1 MNHKKLCCPP
11 IVYIQGEEMTRY
23 IMKTFLDNCIKPH
36 INISSWYFYDLSC
49 KNRDNTKDKVLND
62 ALKKGKELCS
72 IFKEPTI
79 TPSASQKKSFNL
91 SMDLKSPNG
100 LMRQEWNG
108 FTISRDTIH
117 IDGINL
123 GYKNPVFFERHAIGG
138 EYGAGWKVLG
148 PGFVKTL
155 YYEKDSN
162 LPIVVDERKIKDK
175 INAVVTYHNP
185 LDNVDDLAHHF
196 FSRCLKENI
205 TPYVITKKT
214 VFKWQE
220 PFWKKMKDIFD
231 LYYKEKFIAKNLLKH
246 TSNELEHIISD
257 AATMKIIQWKKG
269 GFGMVAHNYD
279 ADMLTDEMAQI
290 HKSPGFITS
299 NLIGKSPNGTI
310 IKQFEASHGTV
321 TDMWKEHLKGNE
333 TSLNPLGLI
342 EALLGAMNYAEEMQN
357 TSYDI
362 RNFNTLLRN
371 NIHDLFRSNKGTRDI
386 CGSNGL
392 TSEQFIYELSNKMND
407 ISKNEM
413 IIR

>member
-36 INISSWYFYDLSC
+36 INISSWHFYDLSC

-79 TPSASQKKSFNL
+79 TPSASQKKLFNL

-155 YYEKDSN
+155 YRLS
-162 LPIVVDERKIKDK
+162 
-175 INAVVTYHNP
+175 
-185 LDNVDDLAHHF
+185 
-196 FSRCLKENI
+196 
-205 TPYVITKKT
+205 
-214 VFKWQE
+214 
-220 PFWKKMKDIFD
+220 
-231 LYYKEKFIAKNLLKH
+231 
-246 TSNELEHIISD
+246 ISE
-257 AATMKIIQWKKG
+257 
-269 GFGMVAHNYD
+269 V
-279 ADMLTDEMAQI
+279 
-290 HKSPGFITS
+290 
-299 NLIGKSPNGTI
+299 
-310 IKQFEASHGTV
+310 
-321 TDMWKEHLKGNE
+321 
-333 TSLNPLGLI
+333 
-342 EALLGAMNYAEEMQN
+342 
-357 TSYDI
+357 
-362 RNFNTLLRN
+362 
-371 NIHDLFRSNKGTRDI
+371 
-386 CGSNGL
+386 
-392 TSEQFIYELSNKMND
+392 
-407 ISKNEM
+407 
-413 IIR
+413 

>member
-1 MNHKKLCCPP
+1 
-11 IVYIQGEEMTRY
+11 
-23 IMKTFLDNCIKPH
+23 
-36 INISSWYFYDLSC
+36 
-49 KNRDNTKDKVLND
+49 
-62 ALKKGKELCS
+62 
-72 IFKEPTI
+72 
-79 TPSASQKKSFNL
+79 
-91 SMDLKSPNG
+91 
-100 LMRQEWNG
+100 MRQEWNG

-155 YYEKDSN
+155 YYENDSV
-162 LPIVVDERKIKDK
+162 LPILIDEREIKDK

-231 LYYKEKFIAKNLLKH
+231 LYYKEKFIARNLLKD

-407 ISKNEM
+407 ISKK
-413 IIR
+413 IK